1 MDDIL
6 VLVADEQRLMAE
18 ALAQALGD
26 LPSIEVVGVHF
37 KVGWEAVRAVIE
49 DEPHVVVY
57 DFWMPC
63 VSGTAAARYLSS
75 WAPASRVL
83 LMSWLH
89 GPLQVKQ
96 AAAAGALG
104 LVRKNVTLAELA
116 ETIRRSAFGHPP
128 AVGGN
133 VPAPATASGGHLPE
147 RCWERLR
154 LLTPRELD
162 VLHLLAR
169 GRGVREAA
177 TDLGITEG
185 TTRNHIQRIL
195 RKTKL
200 GTLLDAVELARHEG
214 LVLEPGAAP
223 LD

>member
-18 ALAQALGD
+18 ALAQALGEI
-26 LPSIEVVGVHF
+26 PAIEVVGVHF
-37 KVGWEAVRAVIE
+37 RDGWRAVRAVIE
-49 DEPHVVVY
+49 DEPHVVLY

-63 VSGTAAARYLSS
+63 VSGTAAARYLST

-96 AAAAGALG
+96 ATAAGAAG
-104 LVRKNVTLAELA
+104 VVRKNVTLVELA
-116 ETIRRSAFGHPP
+116 EMIRSNALGQPP
-128 AVGGN
+128 ATGGGD
-133 VPAPATASGGHLPE
+133 PAPATASGGHLPE

-169 GRGVREAA
+169 GRGVRDAA

-195 RKTKL
+195 RKTKV
-200 GTLLDAVELARHEG
+200 GTLLDAIELARHEG